1 MVFLPIGSIK
11 KRSLAVRATDAR
23 IIFFGA
29 IATEARLV
37 GSLENKWH
45 LTAKW

>member
-1 MVFLPIGSIK
+1 MANRITK
-11 KRSLAVRATDAR
+11 KRSLAVRTTDAR
-23 IIFFGA
+23 IVFFAA
-29 IATEARLV
+29 IATETRLV